1 MFRWLFEGQP
11 QPESIPNQ
19 SANAYNSLLKITSI
33 NAIFCF
39 VITENK
45 EILLSLLLHIQCE
58 NN

>member
-1 MFRWLFEGQP
+1 MFRRFFEGQP

-19 SANAYNSLLKITSI
+19 SANAYNLSLKITFI
-33 NAIFCF
+33 NVIFCF